1 MGLRMDDL
9 HAPTVGSGPTSQPLS
24 NGTEGELTLQELIAK
39 KENLEAELTAL
50 GSVLD
55 SHNVDMNTPLLTPDG
70 FPRADIDVA
79 QIRTTRSR
87 IIFLKNNHK
96 DLMRKL
102 EVAVQEAFATGKAPD
117 VPATTASNAAPR
129 APAVQA
135 EPSAA
140 SSGAAIEPPF
150 ARVNTVAPNSP
161 ADQAG
166 MLAGDK
172 VTRFGT
178 ANWTNHERLSK
189 VAQVVQNNENRA
201 IIVKVL
207 REGSSTAASQPLE
220 LQLTPRR
227 DWGGRG
233 LLGCHL
239 LPI

>member
-1 MGLRMDDL
+1 
-9 HAPTVGSGPTSQPLS
+9 
-24 NGTEGELTLQELIAK
+24 
-39 KENLEAELTAL
+39 
-50 GSVLD
+50 
-55 SHNVDMNTPLLTPDG
+55 
-70 FPRADIDVA
+70 
-79 QIRTTRSR
+79 
-87 IIFLKNNHK
+87 
-96 DLMRKL
+96 
-102 EVAVQEAFATGKAPD
+102 
-117 VPATTASNAAPR
+117 
-129 APAVQA
+129 
-135 EPSAA
+135 
-140 SSGAAIEPPF
+140 
-150 ARVNTVAPNSP
+150 
-161 ADQAG
+161 